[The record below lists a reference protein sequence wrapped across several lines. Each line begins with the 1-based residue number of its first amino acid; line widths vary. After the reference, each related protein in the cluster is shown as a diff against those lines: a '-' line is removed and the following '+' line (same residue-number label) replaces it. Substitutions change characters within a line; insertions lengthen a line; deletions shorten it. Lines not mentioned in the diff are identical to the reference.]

1 MPMLQQMTW
10 RGPTDEEMKL
20 VKDVYAKTGILT
32 VKDASTGHAAARP
45 YGVEYQPRASQ
56 HLKDAT
62 RDGPSTAAF
71 SDDTVHV
78 RSVQIELAGTARFPN
93 GIAIGGVEVWVR
105 DVALAM
111 GGGPFSVTKFL
122 RDIST
127 AEFDRLK
134 SWAEDVPWV
143 TNETIAAED
152 KRAAQLRRHMT
163 ETQQDPVGVMART
176 VAEALKGA
184 APAAAPVAAA
194 PAASTAGLP
203 TPEQLRAAGFVQ
215 DGAGTWHLLS
225 RSQKESVKS

>member
-20 VKDVYAKTGILT
+20 VKEVYTQTGILT
-32 VKDASTGHAAARP
+32 VKDAKTGHPAARP

-62 RDGPSTAAF
+62 MNGPSTAAF

-78 RSVQIELAGTARFPN
+78 RSVQIELAGTAKFPN

-143 TNETIAAED
+143 TNESIAAED
-152 KRAAQLRRHMT
+152 KRAAQLRRHQT
-163 ETQQDPVGVMART
+163 ETQQDPVGVVAR
-176 VAEALKGA
+176 AIGDALKSAVPAPAPA
-184 APAAAPVAAA
+184 APAVSPQM
-194 PAASTAGLP
+194 P
-203 TPEQLRAAGFVQ
+203 TVEQLRAAGFVQ
-215 DGAGTWHLLS
+215 DGAGTWHLLNS
-225 RSQKESVKS
+225 KVKDGVKS